1 MPQGGVMTERD
12 LRLIHPAPP
21 PEKRQVVASP
31 VLGVTIFIFTEV
43 MLFAGFLSA
52 FSISA
57 SQAPMWPPPNQPRLP
72 IEATAVNTAAL
83 LLSGVSLW
91 WAGRRFAEDHAK
103 AVLPYLFATVLGA
116 FFVLFQGYE
125 WQALLA
131 EGLGLTTSTH
141 ASFFYLIVGMHA
153 LHVIGA
159 LAVLVALFRALRR
172 DTLTTGAFSAMRLYW
187 YFVVGL
193 WPILYWRVYL

>member
-21 PEKRQVVASP
+21 PERRQIVASP

-43 MLFAGFLSA
+43 MLFGGFLSA

-72 IEATAVNTAAL
+72 VEATLVNTAAL
-83 LLSGVSLW
+83 LLSAAALW
-91 WAGRRFAEDHAK
+91 WAGRKFAEEHQK
-103 AVLPYLFATVLGA
+103 ARLPFLGAVVLGA

-125 WQALLA
+125 WQMLLA
-131 EGLGLTTSTH
+131 EGLRLTTSTH

-153 LHVIGA
+153 LHVSTA
-159 LAVLVALFRALRR
+159 LVVLLAVYRMLRR
-172 DTLTTGAFSAMRLYW
+172 DTLSDAAFTAMRMYW

>member
-1 MPQGGVMTERD
+1 MAGGGVMTERE
-12 LRLIHPAPP
+12 LRLIHPAPS

-31 VLGVTIFIFTEV
+31 VLGITIFIGTEV
-43 MLFAGFLSA
+43 MLFGGFLSA
-52 FSISA
+52 YSISA
-57 SQAPMWPPPNQPRLP
+57 AAAPMWPPPNQPRLP
-72 IEATAVNTAAL
+72 IEETAINTAAL
-83 LLSGVSLW
+83 LLSGLVLW
-91 WAGRRFAEDHAK
+91 WAGRRFAQGAERAR
-103 AVLPYLFATVLGA
+103 LPYAVALVLGA
-116 FFVLFQGYE
+116 LFVAFQSVE
-125 WQALLA
+125 WFGLLG

-159 LAVLVALFRALRR
+159 LGAMAATFVTLWRGKLGADTFTAL
-172 DTLTTGAFSAMRLYW
+172 RLYW